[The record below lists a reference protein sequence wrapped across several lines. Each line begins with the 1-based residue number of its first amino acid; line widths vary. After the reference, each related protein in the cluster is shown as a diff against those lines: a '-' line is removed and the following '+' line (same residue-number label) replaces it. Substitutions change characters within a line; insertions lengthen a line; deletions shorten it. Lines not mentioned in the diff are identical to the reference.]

1 MIIYLLKANIC
12 LSIFLIIYGGFL
24 RKNTFY
30 RLNRIYFLLA
40 IIGSIALPLL
50 NVVDFVNQH
59 QEISR
64 GEVIKYIPD
73 LGFKVDNQMITGSKT
88 QINALPNPN
97 IYFNFLD
104 VFQAIFLSGMVVFLC
119 KLMVQIISIFRF
131 LNISTPLTIN
141 QIKVRNLLG
150 DVSPFS
156 FFNYIFININKHSE
170 EDLSEIIAH
179 ESAHARQLHSID
191 VMMIELF
198 CVFFWINP
206 LAWIMRKFLKQNLEF
221 LTDKTVINYGFDV
234 RHYQYNL
241 LKISGLSPIVVSN
254 NFNFSDLKLRIKM
267 MNKKRSSKLHLMK
280 YFLTIPLGAVLILA
294 FNISK
299 AKPFDVNK
307 GVAEHVKEIMEVV
320 EFKAEILPLIE
331 TENVTDNELSE
342 VYVENDIII
351 SEPIIKEEFVSTNKL
366 STFNFMVQVLDK
378 VTKKGLE
385 NAEIHIFGDTKV
397 FKTNFQGVSIIE
409 LKQPLATGGK
419 TYVVFDSITLK
430 TCPSYK
436 FWVKYKDIQSEPVV
450 VNQSNHRTI
459 FYFVNNKFSFEEEP
473 KKQEGISTDRKGN
486 LLITPKTKWFYCKE
500 DIIKE
505 LKKTQELPIE
515 KRPLYKIN
523 NSFVASNYDWN
534 DVNVK
539 SILNL
544 DYWSPDDGEK
554 LVSQFGELAHNG
566 IYNLNVLEKQTIA
579 QKNDYELPFIKP
591 EKNLP
596 KIEKC
601 TPSSDFPPN
610 AIYVIDGKLADS
622 GYLHKNVQVEDIDKL
637 EVMETE
643 SAKAKYGESAKKGVI
658 LITTKRKN

>member
-1 MIIYLLKANIC
+1 MIYLLKANIC
-12 LSIFLIIYGGFL
+12 LSIFLIIYWGFL

-30 RLNRIYFLLA
+30 HLNRIYFLLA
-40 IIGSIALPLL
+40 IIGTISLPML
-50 NVVDFVNQH
+50 NVSDFMNQH

-64 GEVIKYIPD
+64 GEVINYIPD
-73 LGFKVDNQMITGSKT
+73 LSFNADNQLVTEYKT
-88 QINALPNPN
+88 KINANVNPKT
-97 IYFNFLD
+97 YFNFRD
-104 VFQAIFLSGMVVFLC
+104 IFQAIFLSGMVVLLC

-131 LNISTPLTIN
+131 LSISTPLIIN
-141 QIKVRNLLG
+141 QIKIRNLLG

-156 FFNYIFININKHSE
+156 FFNFIFVNINKHSE

-179 ESAHARQLHSID
+179 ESAHAHQFHSID

-198 CVFFWINP
+198 CVLFWVNP

-221 LTDKTVINYGFDV
+221 LTDKTVIYYGFDV

-267 MNKKRSSKLHLMK
+267 MNKKRSSNLHLLK
-280 YFLTIPLGAVLILA
+280 YLLTIPLGAVLIFA

-307 GVAEHVKEIMEVV
+307 SVVENMKEMVEAVEFDKGSLQLSNKEISNEESVV
-320 EFKAEILPLIE
+320 EL
-331 TENVTDNELSE
+331 TNEDSISE
-342 VYVENDIII
+342 VII
-351 SEPIIKEEFVSTNKL
+351 SNEIVNIKKVP
-366 STFNFMVQVLDK
+366 TFNFMVEVLDK
-378 VTKKGLE
+378 STKKGLE
-385 NAEIHIFGDTKV
+385 NAEIHIFGDSKI

-436 FWVKYKDIQSEPVV
+436 FWVTYKDIKSEPVV
-450 VNQSNHRTI
+450 VNRANHRTT
-459 FYFVNNKFSFEEEP
+459 FYLDNNRFFSQDEYA
-473 KKQEGISTDRKGN
+473 KSRAIIVDSDGN
-486 LLITPKTKWFYCKE
+486 ELIRPKTKWFYCKE

-505 LKKTQELPIE
+505 LQRTQELPLE
-515 KRPLYKIN
+515 KRPVYKIN
-523 NSFVASNYDWN
+523 GSVVASNYNWN
-534 DVNVK
+534 EVSIH

-544 DYWSPDDGEK
+544 ESWSSEDGEK
-554 LVSQFGELAHNG
+554 LVSQFGEMARNG
-566 IYNLNVLEKQTIA
+566 IYNLNALEKGFE
-579 QKNDYELPFIKP
+579 Y
-591 EKNLP
+591 
-596 KIEKC
+596 KIVKIDAKKFSDVPPPPMKDKIQRC
-601 TPSSDFPPN
+601 TPSVYFPPN
-610 AIYVIDGKLADS
+610 AMYIIDGKIVDS

-643 SAKAKYGESAKKGVI
+643 SAKAKYGEKAKKGVI
-658 LITTKRKN
+658 LITTKKGN